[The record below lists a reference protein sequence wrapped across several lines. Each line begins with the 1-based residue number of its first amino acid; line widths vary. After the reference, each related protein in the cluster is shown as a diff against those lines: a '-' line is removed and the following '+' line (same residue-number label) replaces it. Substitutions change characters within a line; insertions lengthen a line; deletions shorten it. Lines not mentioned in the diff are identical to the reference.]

1 LDLRDFLFYVI
12 VTLRQAG
19 VKYKPGAYEEWRSK
33 MKNLPPLTSVIAKG
47 PEAGF
52 EFERLMKKLLI
63 HDGFLKGYV
72 FEPGPTHK
80 DKGIDGIV
88 KQNYPG
94 MKGPVVFQFK
104 WLFGEINKDDAGRQ
118 IKNSFD
124 RLLDSGKNFKSYVLV
139 TPHDLTGTEKE
150 WLESLHK
157 KKRIDVY
164 HFGHTEIQVFLDA
177 YPALKKY
184 YYGVETGGAAQNFKT
199 IKEKYRSAIS
209 AEVKHLHFLGLPT
222 RHYQRQLELEK
233 PELAKIYIPLDF
245 IAQEESSKTTALHK
259 ILENSQR
266 VVVLGDP
273 GSGKSTLAKYLAW
286 IHSHPPDSVD
296 KPGYERRIPFFIPI
310 REFVRM
316 QQERKAEAFN
326 FIDFLKYK
334 AEADYSFCDMDKDF
348 FIALLELG
356 QAIVLFDGLDEVA
369 SESGRSR
376 TSKII
381 QQFSL
386 RYPDSPVWVT
396 SRLVGYTVDVKL
408 DAEMFAHYRL
418 ASVSPTQAG
427 DFIAKWYDIQLP
439 KDEQL
444 RQGRVQSLRQAI
456 ETNPGVQRLKTNP
469 LLLTMM
475 TLVHQFEGSLPDD
488 RAKLYEKCLEL
499 LLNTWQEQKYMALG
513 HKNPLEERDLR
524 RGDQLKM
531 LADAAF
537 YIQARNR
544 EARDKVRGLIE
555 ERELTQVLFKARYNE
570 KRMTEENALEDVR
583 VFLDYIRDRAGLL
596 VEKGRNKKGENV
608 FAFVHLSFLEYLCA
622 YRIAE
627 DKSKNQ
633 DDHIARLLG
642 YLEYPTWEE
651 PILLALYLFDRST
664 GPSFIDAFSA
674 AVFEKSTGDSTINGW
689 FLLGRAIRDNLRFA
703 HEDIRRITCEIFN
716 LWLERRQ
723 EDMDFAILKEIA
735 EFSREGKNILKG
747 VILEA
752 VKNEPTEKAFDSIF
766 LYEKLYK
773 IDPPLVEALA
783 GNKEYSTLLAYLPVY
798 RYKEWVAEY
807 IYKNLEESQWVTYYN
822 SAADKTSEYL
832 EKLLTWPL
840 LRKELKGYIISHW
853 AKLFRAYQ
861 ERRNFIEINREH
873 LEGLKGIKNICCDFG
888 GYAQVSYPLRLF
900 YPLAE
905 DTEPVHVSKITHQ
918 RFLSENKWTYPLNE
932 KFFNSWLCK
941 ILANIFW
948 TFEKSIS
955 RDEKLPGP
963 YRDLLIT
970 KISNLSMDSIKII
983 DWHIGEDFGSHL
995 NNNVIRD
1002 FSRNFSRTFI
1012 QDFIRDF
1019 SKNFSQNFFKEFKV
1033 DFIIQFI
1040 RELSLDFICDF
1051 TWEIS
1056 QLRRNSNWDFGYFSH
1071 NFSDF
1076 ISNLYDKKYH
1086 EKLDW
1091 ERLSEMND
1099 RMIYELVKEEL
1110 EKGEI
1115 VFIEKFF
1122 NYLGNYLFTYKFELS
1137 FHTFGTATQSLS
1149 GKGLVGVTH
1158 RENFTFMTNPLVLP
1172 FTFYFL
1178 LTAVLSH
1185 YLLNIYADLT
1195 RQFHG
1200 KEEPNREEI
1209 QTAVDDLCKRN
1220 PVDFY
1225 FLAFSWD
1232 FYAQTFNEQYQKQ
1245 EGSET
1250 RDLSLAAF
1258 VVSAV
1263 RVSLTAGVPCEGE
1276 EWDKT
1281 LAEAQQSENPFVQI
1295 SLTHYQLINSTEP
1308 AEREKNEAL
1317 LKQQLANFKADYPEY
1332 YRLIGFQEK

>member
-1 LDLRDFLFYVI
+1 
-12 VTLRQAG
+12 
-19 VKYKPGAYEEWRSK
+19 
-33 MKNLPPLTSVIAKG
+33 MKNLPPLTTVIAKG

-63 HDGFLKGYV
+63 HDGSLKGYV

-104 WLFGEINKDDAGRQ
+104 WLFGEINKGAAGQQ
-118 IKNSFD
+118 IKDSFAS
-124 RLLDSGKNFKSYVLV
+124 LLHSGTTFKCYVLV
-139 TPHDLTGTEKE
+139 TPWDLTGTEKK
-150 WLESLHK
+150 WLESLPGDK
-157 KKRIDVY
+157 KKRIAVY
-164 HFGHTEIQVFLDA
+164 HFGHTQIQVLLDA
-177 YPALKKY
+177 FPSLMKY
-184 YYGVETGGAAQNFKT
+184 YYGVEVWGSAQDFKA
-199 IKEKYRSAIS
+199 IKKKYRSAIA

-222 RHYQRQLELEK
+222 RHYQRQLELER

-245 IAQEESSKTTALHK
+245 NPQKESSTTAVATLHQ
-259 ILENSQR
+259 ILDNSHR

-286 IHSHPPDSVD
+286 IHSKIPDSGD
-296 KPGYERRIPFFIPI
+296 KPGLERPIPFFIPI
-310 REFVRM
+310 REFVRQ
-316 QQERKAEAFN
+316 QQERKSEAFN

-334 AEADYSFCDMDKDF
+334 AEADYSFNDMDKDF

-369 SESGRSR
+369 SDSGRSR
-376 TSKII
+376 TSQTI
-381 QQFSL
+381 QQFSRL
-386 RYPDSPVWVT
+386 YPDSPVWVT

-408 DAEMFAHYRL
+408 DSKVFAHYRL
-418 ASVSPTQAG
+418 APVTPEQAG
-427 DFIAKWYDIQLP
+427 EFISQWYDIQLP
-439 KDEQL
+439 NNERL
-444 RQGRVQSLRQAI
+444 RLDRVQSLRQAI
-456 ETNPGVQRLKTNP
+456 EINHGVKRLKTNP

-499 LLNTWQEQKYMALG
+499 LLNTWQEQKYRDMG
-513 HKNPLEERDLR
+513 IKNPLEERDLR
-524 RGDQLKM
+524 SGDQLKM
-531 LADAAF
+531 LAEAAF
-537 YIQARNR
+537 HIQARNR
-544 EARDKVRGLIE
+544 KARNDTRGLIE
-555 ERELTQVLFKARYNE
+555 ERELAQVLFKARYNE
-570 KRMTEENALEDVR
+570 KRMTEENAQEDVR

-596 VEKGRNKKGENV
+596 VEKGRNEKGENV

-627 DKSKNQ
+627 DKSKSQ
-633 DDHIARLLG
+633 DDHIATLLG
-642 YLEYPTWEE
+642 YMEDTAWEE

-674 AVFEKSTGDSTINGW
+674 AVFKKLSGTSANNGW
-689 FLLGRAIRDNLRFA
+689 FLLGRAVRDNLKFA
-703 HEDIRRITCEIFN
+703 HEDIKRITGKILG
-716 LWLERRQ
+716 LWLEYRHEQ
-723 EDMDFAILKEIA
+723 IAFPILKEIV
-735 EFSREGKNILKG
+735 EFSKEGENILKE
-747 VILEA
+747 VISEA
-752 VKNEPTEKAFDSIF
+752 VKNEPAERAFDSIF

-798 RYKEWVAEY
+798 RYKEWVHGY
-807 IYKNLEESQWVTYYN
+807 IYENLEERQWVTYYN

-832 EKLLTWPL
+832 QKLPAWPL
-840 LRKELKGYIISHW
+840 LLKELKGYIISHW
-853 AKLFRAYQ
+853 AKLFLAYQ
-861 ERRNFIEINREH
+861 ERREFLEINREH

-888 GYAQVSYPLRLF
+888 GYAQVSYRLRLF

-905 DTEPVHVSKITHQ
+905 DTESVHVSKITHQ

-941 ILANIFW
+941 ILENIFW
-948 TFEKSIS
+948 TFEKNIS
-955 RDEKLPGP
+955 RDEMLPGP

-983 DWHIGEDFGSHL
+983 DWQISEDFGSHL

-1002 FSRNFSRTFI
+1002 FSRNLSRTFI

-1019 SKNFSQNFFKEFKV
+1019 SQNFFKEFKE

-1040 RELSLDFICDF
+1040 RELSLDFIWDF
-1051 TWEIS
+1051 TWGIS
-1056 QLRRNSNWDFGYFSH
+1056 QLKRNLSWDFGYFS
-1071 NFSDF
+1071 NDFSDF

-1122 NYLGNYLFTYKFELS
+1122 NYLGNYLFRYKFELS
-1137 FHTFGTATQSLS
+1137 FHTFGTVTQSLS

-1209 QTAVDDLCKRN
+1209 QTVFDDLCKRN

-1232 FYAQTFNEQYQKQ
+1232 FYAQAFNEQYRKQ
-1245 EGSET
+1245 AASET
-1250 RDLSLAAF
+1250 RELSLAAF
-1258 VVSAV
+1258 VVSAA
-1263 RVSLTAGVPCEGE
+1263 RVSLTAGVPCEGD

-1308 AEREKNEAL
+1308 AERKKNEAL
-1317 LKQQLANFKADYPEY
+1317 LKQQLTNFKADYPEY